1 MLLLTMTSLTIAAPV
16 VGLDAPSHA
25 SVRVSWR
32 LSMVKE
38 MGTMSQCGLLRLSSM
53 MGILRCG
60 LWWCDG
66 SRNLIRNYLT
76 SSIGC
81 WLPVVVLTIFGSDV
95 RRPAIVRRVR
105 ETPVLMY
112 AGVARTELNRR
123 CRCASLRPGARYR
136 CRLVR
141 DHRFHLHLH

>member
-1 MLLLTMTSLTIAAPV
+1 MLVLTMTSLAIAAPV
-16 VGLDAPSHA
+16 MGLDAPSHA

-81 WLPVVVLTIFGSDV
+81 WLPVVVLTIFWECRSSASNCSQGTRDSSSYV
-95 RRPAIVRRVR
+95 
-105 ETPVLMY
+105 
-112 AGVARTELNRR
+112 
-123 CRCASLRPGARYR
+123 CRCGQDRAQSALSVCKSQTRSK
-136 CRLVR
+136 VSV
-141 DHRFHLHLH
+141 